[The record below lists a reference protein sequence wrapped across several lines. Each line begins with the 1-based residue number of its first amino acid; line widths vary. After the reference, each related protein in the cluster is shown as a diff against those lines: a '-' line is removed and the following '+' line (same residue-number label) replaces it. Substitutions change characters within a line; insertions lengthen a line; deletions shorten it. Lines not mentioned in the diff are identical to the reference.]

1 MDTIKKVKLGSQGLV
16 IPMEGLGCMGMTG
29 IVGNDMYGPVNENE
43 AISTIHRV
51 GNELSRYGRPLW
63 PSTQ

>member
-43 AISTIHRV
+43 AISTIHRDWSW
-51 GNELSRYGRPLW
+51 E
-63 PSTQ
+63 